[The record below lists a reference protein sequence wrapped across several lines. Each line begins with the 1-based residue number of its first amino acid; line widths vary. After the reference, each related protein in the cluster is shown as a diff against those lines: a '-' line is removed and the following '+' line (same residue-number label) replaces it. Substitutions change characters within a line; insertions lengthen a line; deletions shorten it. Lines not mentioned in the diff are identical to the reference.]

1 MAQHKSAI
9 KRIRSSARRRK
20 RNTEQKS
27 AIKTLIKNVRV
38 EKDKTKAETALK
50 TAVSL
55 LDKLAGKRVIH
66 PNKAANQ
73 KSKLTRLVNKLS

>member
-9 KRIRSSARRRK
+9 KRIRSTARRHK

-27 AIKTLIKNVRV
+27 AMKTLIKKVRA
-38 EKDKTKAETALK
+38 EKDKAKAATALK
-50 TAVSL
+50 EAVSL

-73 KSKLTRLVNKLS
+73 KSKLMRLVNTLA